1 MPAIITN
8 KFRIHNSQQFQES
21 FSEAAGNTYYLAIG
35 RPQAYGTLTR
45 PDGRTD
51 NQGTDSNPLTP
62 ADSHLDETRVYDD
75 LLAAK
80 KISSSDIQFVIPR
93 RNWTSG
99 TVYDQYRHDY
109 GNLLE
114 LQSPVD
120 AVLDSLKMPEA
131 FYEV

>member
-8 KFRIHNSQQFQES
+8 KFRIHMSEQFQES
-21 FSEAAGNTYYLAIG
+21 FSEASGNNYYLGIG
-35 RPQAYGTLTR
+35 RPQPYGTLTR

-80 KISSSDIQFVIPR
+80 KISSSDLYYPL
-93 RNWTSG
+93 
-99 TVYDQYRHDY
+99 TVFAI
-109 GNLLE
+109 NFE
-114 LQSPVD
+114 
-120 AVLDSLKMPEA
+120 
-131 FYEV
+131 